1 MSFEHLPPWEA
12 LLRRRRGIRTDQIAR
27 RETHDREVRRIVHH
41 LPPTRPA
48 HTIQMISKEG
58 IAS

>member
-12 LLRRRRGIRTDQIAR
+12 LLRRLRDIRTDQIAR
-27 RETHDREVRRIVHH
+27 RETLDREVRRIVHH

>member
-1 MSFEHLPPWEA
+1 MSFEHLLPWEA
-12 LLRRRRGIRTDQIAR
+12 LLRRCRDIRTDQIAR

-41 LPPTRPA
+41 LPPVRPA
-48 HTIQMISKEG
+48 HTIQMISKEE